1 MWNSLSIRTQLSVL
15 ISSMLL
21 IITLATLFQ
30 AYWLDTKERQVL
42 AIELSHS
49 LNKSMSQDMLKA
61 LLDNQSDTLSDLSYR
76 LSQFESLDE
85 VLLTDLTGKAVFE
98 FNRKHNKYEHLVR
111 QATHEP
117 QFEGEDLFVKLP
129 LQADGHT
136 FGNVTYVIDMKSL
149 TTQLNDHIMTLVIAL
164 PLELVIGLLLATW
177 ISHHQTQ
184 PFQKLALAMRQTDPT
199 LQPAAPLVTPAKNE
213 IKALFDGFNQMMAQI
228 YRTTQAMRYQAE
240 HDLLTGLY
248 NRYFME
254 AEIRRALKDEQDND
268 YVLMGIDLDQ
278 FKLINDSAGHA
289 AGDELLKMIALQTQK
304 NLPNNAVMA
313 RLGGDDFFILMKN
326 TSLSEGI
333 AYAKERQ
340 ENLKDFRFSWEE
352 KTYSISA
359 SIGLVA
365 FKPNQYS
372 PEELTKALDNAFY
385 AAKSQGRN
393 KLHIYQPE
401 DNQSQRFNQELI
413 IAGFIKEAL
422 SEGPAHFEL
431 FAQAIVHLQKQTN
444 LVSYEILLRLWDSND
459 QLISPDYFLPTAE
472 RYQMMAEIDMFVLW
486 QYLIQATQTPKHI
499 QQLEKVHINLAG
511 SSLNNAD
518 FQAKVKQAVI
528 HFNFPWHKL
537 ELEVT
542 ETSAIGNFSQAQN
555 FINWLKNVG
564 IGLALDDF
572 GTGMSSFEYLKSL
585 PFDVVK
591 IDGSFV
597 KDMHTDPSDKAV
609 IRYIHEI
616 SELRNQKT
624 VAEYV
629 ETQQDVD
636 VLTEIGVT
644 YGQGYFLGKPKPLT
658 DWLNA

>member
-1 MWNSLSIRTQLSVL
+1 MWNALSIRTQLSVL
-15 ISSMLL
+15 ISGMLL
-21 IITLATLFQ
+21 IITVATLFQ

-85 VLLTDLTGKAVFE
+85 VLLTDSNGKSVFE
-98 FNRKHNKYEHLVR
+98 FTRKHNKYDHLIR

-117 QFEGEDLFVKLP
+117 QFENEDLFIKLP

-136 FGNVTYVIDMKSL
+136 FGSVTYVIDMKSL

-164 PLELVIGLLLATW
+164 PLELLIGLLLTTW

-199 LQPAAPLVTPAKNE
+199 LQPATHLVTTAKNE

-228 YRTTQAMRYQAE
+228 YKTTQDMRYQAE

-268 YVLMGIDLDQ
+268 YVFMGIDLDQ

-304 NLPNNAVMA
+304 TLPNHAVMA

-326 TSLSEGI
+326 ASLNEGL
-333 AYAKERQ
+333 AYAKVRLEA
-340 ENLKDFRFSWEE
+340 LKDFRFNWED
-352 KTYSISA
+352 KTYSVSA

-372 PEELTKALDNAFY
+372 PEELNKAVDNAFFT
-385 AAKSQGRN
+385 AKSQGRN
-393 KLHIYQPE
+393 KLHVYQPE
-401 DNQSQRFNQELI
+401 DNQSLRFNQEVI
-413 IAGFIKEAL
+413 TAGFIKEAL
-422 SEGPAHFEL
+422 SNGPARFEL
-431 FAQAIVHLQKQTN
+431 FAQAIVHLQEQTD
-444 LVSYEILLRLWDSND
+444 LVSYEILLRLWDSNQQFVAPD
-459 QLISPDYFLPTAE
+459 QFLPTAE

-486 QYLIQATQTPKHI
+486 QYLTQATQTPNHI
-499 QQLEKVHINLAG
+499 LQLEKVHINLAG

-518 FQAKVKQAVI
+518 FQAKVKQAVT
-528 HFNFPWHKL
+528 HFNFPWQKL

-542 ETSAIGNFSQAQN
+542 ETSAVGNFSQAQG

-597 KDMHTDPSDKAV
+597 KDMHKDPSDKAV

-636 VLTEIGVT
+636 VLTEIGIT

-658 DWLNA
+658 DWLNT